1 LSYRSVRNRTGRFIK
16 ANSASVTAAAAGA
29 AHSIPEDFRVSITD
43 APGKD
48 AYPIS
53 SFTWLLVPSNSA
65 DPRKR
70 TAIIGFLSWG
80 LTKGQDLH
88 EPLNYARLPNEV
100 IAQENQA
107 LSKIKWWKADRTG
120 GPNMAVSL
128 EVNRDPAKSPHLLAA
143 EVLARKWSLL
153 ERLC

>member
-1 LSYRSVRNRTGRFIK
+1 
-16 ANSASVTAAAAGA
+16 
-29 AHSIPEDFRVSITD
+29 VSITD
-43 APGKD
+43 ARGKD

-70 TAIIGFLSWG
+70 TA
-80 LTKGQDLH
+80 QDLH

-107 LSKIKWWKADRTG
+107 LSKIK
-120 GPNMAVSL
+120 
-128 EVNRDPAKSPHLLAA
+128 
-143 EVLARKWSLL
+143 
-153 ERLC
+153 